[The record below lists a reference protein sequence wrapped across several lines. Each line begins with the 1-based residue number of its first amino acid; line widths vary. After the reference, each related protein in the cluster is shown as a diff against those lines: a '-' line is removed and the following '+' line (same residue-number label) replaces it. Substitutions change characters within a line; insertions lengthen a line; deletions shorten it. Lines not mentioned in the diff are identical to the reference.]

1 MSQKIAVLL
10 GGLSAERAVS
20 LVSGQ
25 AIITAL
31 SEDGYDVTPIDAA
44 TNLWEQL
51 IFAKPDV
58 IINALHGEWGE
69 DGRVQAVLD
78 LYGKPYSHSGVMASA
93 LAMDKHR
100 SKAVMRDAGI
110 TVAAHRLVPIAE
122 AARTHVL
129 PVPYVIKPNAQGSSV
144 GIYLVHDA
152 SVPPPQEMLDNDDM
166 GANIMGEWVMV
177 EQYAPGRELTVSV
190 MDGRALC
197 VTEIVPKTDWYD
209 YEAKYS
215 AGGSVHEIPANIPA
229 AATEL
234 AMEWAVLAHNAL
246 GCRGVSRSDFRFDDR
261 NLSKNP
267 KKSDIVNKMVMLELN
282 TQPGMTPTSLVPEQ
296 AAHVGLSFKAL
307 CRWMVEDASWPR

>member
-25 AIITAL
+25 AIVSAL
-31 SEDGYDVTPIDAA
+31 TEDGYDVTPIDAA
-44 TNLWEQL
+44 MNLWEQL
-51 IFAKPDV
+51 SVAKPDV

-69 DGRVQAVLD
+69 DGRVQGVLD

-110 TVAAHRLVPIAE
+110 TVATHRLVPIIE
-122 AARTHVL
+122 AAREHVL

-144 GIYLVHDA
+144 GIYLIHDD
-152 SVPPPQEMLDNDDM
+152 SVPPPQDMLKNEDM
-166 GANIMGEWVMV
+166 GRHVMV

-215 AGGSVHEIPANIPA
+215 DGGSVHEIPANIPE
-229 AATEL
+229 AATKL
-234 AMEWAVLAHNAL
+234 AMEWAALAHKAL
-246 GCRGVSRSDFRFDDR
+246 GCRGVSRADFRFDDK
-261 NLSKNP
+261 NLPKNP

-296 AAHVGLSFKAL
+296 AAQMGMSFKAL

>member
-1 MSQKIAVLL
+1 MTQKIAVLL
-10 GGLSAERAVS
+10 GGLSPERAVS

-25 AIITAL
+25 AIVDAL
-31 SEDGYDVTPIDAA
+31 SSEGFDVTPIDAGM
-44 TNLWEQL
+44 NLWEQL
-51 IFAKPDV
+51 TEVGPDV

-69 DGRVQAVLD
+69 DGRAQGVLD
-78 LYGKPYSHSGVMASA
+78 MFGKPYSHSGVMASA

-110 TVAAHRLVPIAE
+110 TVAAHKLVARVD
-122 AARTHVL
+122 AAREHVMSA
-129 PVPYVIKPNAQGSSV
+129 PYVIKPNAQGSSV
-144 GIYLVHDA
+144 GIFLVHDD
-152 SVPPPQEMLDNDDM
+152 SVPPPQEMLTNESM
-166 GANIMGEWVMV
+166 GDFVMV

-190 MDGRALC
+190 MDGKALC

-215 AGGSVHEIPANIPA
+215 DGGSLHEIPAKIST

-234 AMEWAVLAHNAL
+234 AMEWAELAHNAL
-246 GCRGVSRSDFRFDDR
+246 GCRGVSRSDFRFDDKK
-261 NLSKNP
+261 LPKNVT
-267 KKSDIVNKMVMLELN
+267 KTDIVNKMVMLELN

-296 AAHVGLSFKAL
+296 AAHTGMTFNAL

>member
-1 MSQKIAVLL
+1 MTQKIEDKKIAVLL
-10 GGLSAERAVS
+10 GGLSPEREVS

-25 AIITAL
+25 AIVDSL
-31 SEDGYDVTPIDAA
+31 SCDGFDVTPIDAGM
-44 TNLWEQL
+44 NLWEQL
-51 IFAKPDV
+51 TEAKPDV

-69 DGRVQAVLD
+69 DGRVQGVLD

-110 TVAAHRLVPIAE
+110 TVAAHKLVARAD
-122 AARTHVL
+122 AARQHAM
-129 PVPYVIKPNAQGSSV
+129 PAPYVIKPNAQGSSV
-144 GIYLVHDA
+144 GIFLVHDD
-152 SVPPPQEMLDNDDM
+152 SVPPPQDILTNDAM
-166 GANIMGEWVMV
+166 GDFVMV

-190 MDGRALC
+190 MDGKALC

-215 AGGSVHEIPANIPA
+215 DGGSVHEIPAKISE

-234 AMEWAVLAHNAL
+234 AMEWAELAHEAL
-246 GCRGVSRSDFRFDDR
+246 GCRGVSRSDFRFDDKK
-261 NLSKNP
+261 LPKNVT
-267 KKSDIVNKMVMLELN
+267 KSDIVNKMVMLELN

-296 AAHVGLSFKAL
+296 AAHKGMTFKAL